1 MRRGRSAGREGGAV
15 LDGRDIGTVVCPE
28 AEAKLFVTA
37 SAEARAGRRH
47 AEHLAAGEASEL
59 EGVLSDVRARDERDS
74 GRAHA
79 PLKAAPDAVEIDTSG
94 LGVEEAVEAALR
106 VVRERLARGG

>member
-1 MRRGRSAGREGGAV
+1 
-15 LDGRDIGTVVCPE
+15 VVCPE

-79 PLKAAPDAVEIDTSG
+79 PLKAADDAVTLDTSG
-94 LGVEEAVEAALR
+94 LSVEEAVAQALR
-106 VVRERLARGG
+106 FVRERMAGAGG